1 MADRVLSLM
10 SGRSPVTVDHFSR
23 NMPLPERR
31 STILTFIVDDY
42 ISTAVPVSSNAVASS
57 AGFNVSPATIRNEV
71 GVLVDEGYL
80 LRPHSSSGAV
90 PAEKGYRHFV
100 GGLDLTSPPPE
111 GLVTMLQRQ
120 VDVTPDDVDAWVRIA
135 ASVIADLIGALAFI
149 TAPRAKMPD
158 VKQIELL
165 RLQDMLVMLVLVL
178 QEARVYRR
186 VIELDRSVNDSQL
199 ERARNKVTA
208 EVTGKGVHELAANK
222 DREDIE
228 DDFERQVWHATVDAL
243 MHADSVPGERYM
255 SGFGHFMSDPELAAQ
270 PAKGALAISALENDD
285 AFADLISGVTYRN
298 QPVVSIGTDNV
309 RPELC
314 DCSVIMCGYGGEVDA
329 RGVVGLISPMRTAYS
344 TAIPTVTFAAET
356 LDSMVNRG

>member
-1 MADRVLSLM
+1 M
-10 SGRSPVTVDHFSR
+10 SGLLSGSVDFSPR

-42 ISTAVPVSSNAVASS
+42 ISSALPVSSNAVANS
-57 AGFNVSPATIRNEV
+57 AGFNVSSATIRNEV
-71 GVLVDEGYL
+71 GALVEEGYL

-90 PAEKGYRHFV
+90 PAEMGYRHFV

-120 VDVTPDDVDAWVRIA
+120 IDVAPDDIDAWVRIA

-149 TAPRAKMPD
+149 TAPRVKMPD

-186 VIELDRSVNDSQL
+186 VIELDQNVNDSQL
-199 ERARNKVTA
+199 EQARNKVTA
-208 EVTGKGVHELAANK
+208 EVSGKGVRELVARK

-228 DDFERQVWHATVDAL
+228 DDLERQVWHATIDAL

-255 SGFGHFMSDPELAAQ
+255 SGFGHFMSDPESAAQ
-270 PAKGALAISALENDD
+270 PAKGALAMSALENDD
-285 AFADLISGVTYRN
+285 AFTELISGVTYRN
-298 QPVVSIGTDNV
+298 QPIVSIGTDNI

-314 DCSVIMCGYGGEVDA
+314 DYSVIMCGYGGEVDA
-329 RGVVGLISPMRTAYS
+329 RGVVGLISPMRTAYGTS
-344 TAIPTVTFAAET
+344 IPTVTFAAET
-356 LDSMVNRG
+356 LDAMVNRG